1 MNYTTYISA
10 AEKLATFGQKNKSME
25 IIKHAIGMEERKIKE
40 LEFDIL
46 VGEVKPF
53 NGAKFL
59 SSRVIREKEG
69 ITIIFIFTSGDP
81 LLPNSNTHRINDEF
95 SLSSDEHILPRF
107 AVGDFPKHWRLFLG
121 VCGWSPGQLI
131 GEIKGNPPWN
141 QNTSWCYCGSN
152 TETVFGS
159 DSKDQWCESLDRSA
173 QEFAQNILL

>member
-10 AEKLATFGQKNKSME
+10 AEKLATFGQKNKSMA

-81 LLPNSNTHRINDEF
+81 LLPNSNTHRINVTINKDGSIKWHDGNLF
-95 SLSSDEHILPRF
+95 LDRKSVKKFDNLVKHLFNYQKDMVKVLSDLSLS
-107 AVGDFPKHWRLFLG
+107 
-121 VCGWSPGQLI
+121 
-131 GEIKGNPPWN
+131 
-141 QNTSWCYCGSN
+141 
-152 TETVFGS
+152 
-159 DSKDQWCESLDRSA
+159 KDDLNVITRT
-173 QEFAQNILL
+173 FYI